1 MVARIRR
8 RGLRRCRA
16 RSPHG
21 RNPASFPRGYPMTE
35 RARLACCCRAAA
47 WWFALWGPAAIL
59 PGLLFGAALAI
70 LLRLAGVR

>member
-1 MVARIRR
+1 
-8 RGLRRCRA
+8 
-16 RSPHG
+16 
-21 RNPASFPRGYPMTE
+21 MTE